1 MSSIAIDAMDPTFIV
16 VAGLAALMVGLSKG
30 GLSLLGSVA
39 VPMMALVMSPVKAAA
54 LLLPIFVVSDWV
66 GLWSYRKEFDRRN
79 LVILTSAGIVGIAL
93 GWATASLISD
103 RVVGLIIGFIGVGFC
118 VNTWRLRHHA
128 LAARAADLPRG
139 MFWGTIMGF
148 SSFVSHSGGPPYQ
161 VYVLPQ
167 QLSKTVYAGTTT
179 ILFAMINAVKLVPYW
194 ALGQLSLANLRVSLW
209 LVPIAIG
216 GTLAGVRL
224 VRVMPQAIYFA
235 TVQLLLFAVSLK
247 LIFDGLAPA
256 QVDL

>member
-1 MSSIAIDAMDPTFIV
+1 MSGAAGGQLDVTFICI
-16 VAGLAALMVGLSKG
+16 AALAALMVGLSKG
-30 GLSLLGSVA
+30 GLSLLGAVA

-79 LVILTSAGIVGIAL
+79 LVILTSAGIAGVAL

-103 RVVGLIIGFIGVGFC
+103 RIVGLIIGVIGVGFC
-118 VNTWRLRHHA
+118 VNTWRVRHRT
-128 LAARAADLPRG
+128 LQPRAADVPRG
-139 MFWGTIMGF
+139 VFWGTVMGF

-167 QLSKTVYAGTTT
+167 QLPKTVYAGTTT
-179 ILFAMINAVKLVPYW
+179 ILFAIINAVKLIPYW
-194 ALGQLSLANLRVSLW
+194 ALGQLNLGNLRTTVW

-224 VRVMPQAIYFA
+224 VRIIPQQTYFA
-235 TVQLLLFAVSLK
+235 VVQVLLFLVSLK
-247 LIFDGLAPA
+247 LIYDGAIRL
-256 QVDL
+256 

>member
-1 MSSIAIDAMDPTFIV
+1 MNW
-16 VAGLAALMVGLSKG
+16 VAGEQIDVTFGVIAALAALMVGLSKG
-30 GLSLLGSVA
+30 GLSMLGAIA

-54 LLLPIFVVSDWV
+54 LLLPIYVVSDWV

-79 LVILTSAGIVGIAL
+79 LIILTSAGIVGVSI

-103 RVVGLIIGFIGVGFC
+103 RIVGLIIGFIGVGFC
-118 VNTWRLRHHA
+118 VNTWRVRH
-128 LAARAADLPRG
+128 RAMHPKPADVPRG
-139 MFWGTIMGF
+139 VFWGTVMGF

-194 ALGQLSLANLRVSLW
+194 ALGQLNVGNLRTSLW
-209 LVPIAIG
+209 LMPIGII

-224 VRVMPQAIYFA
+224 VRVIPQEIYFA
-235 TVQLLLFAVSLK
+235 AVQLLLFLVSLK
-247 LIFDGLAPA
+247 LIFDGLAT
-256 QVDL
+256 L

>member
-1 MSSIAIDAMDPTFIV
+1 MNSMDPTFIIIAAV
-16 VAGLAALMVGLSKG
+16 AALMVGLSKG
-30 GLSLLGSVA
+30 GLSLLGAVA

-79 LVILTSAGIVGIAL
+79 LVILTSAGVAGVAL

-103 RVVGLIIGFIGVGFC
+103 RVVGLIIGLIGVGFC
-118 VNTWRLRHHA
+118 VNTWRVRHHA
-128 LAARAADLPRG
+128 LQPRPADVPRG
-139 MFWGTIMGF
+139 VFWGTVMGF

-167 QLSKTVYAGTTT
+167 QLPKTVYAGTTT
-179 ILFAMINAVKLVPYW
+179 ILFAMINIVKLIPYW
-194 ALGQLSLANLRVSLW
+194 ALGQLSFANLRTSLW

-216 GTLAGVRL
+216 GTLGGVRL
-224 VRVMPQAIYFA
+224 VRVMPERAYFIA
-235 TVQLLLFAVSLK
+235 VQLLLFLVSLK
-247 LIFDGLAPA
+247 LIFDGLA
-256 QVDL
+256 VF

>member
-1 MSSIAIDAMDPTFIV
+1 MSWLTGGAIDPKLMAI
-16 VAGLAALMVGLSKG
+16 AALAALMVGLSKG
-30 GLSLLGSVA
+30 GFGLLGAVA
-39 VPMMALVMSPVKAAA
+39 VPLMALVMSPVKAAA
-54 LLLPIFVVSDWV
+54 LLLPIFVISDWV

-79 LVILTSAGIVGIAL
+79 LLILTSAGVCGVGI

-118 VNTWRLRHHA
+118 INTWRVRHHA
-128 LAARAADLPRG
+128 LQPRAADVPRG

-167 QLSKTVYAGTTT
+167 QLPKEVYAGTTT
-179 ILFAMINAVKLVPYW
+179 ILFAIINAVKLIPYW
-194 ALGQLSLANLRVSLW
+194 ALGQLSLGNLRTSLW
-209 LVPIAIG
+209 LMPIAIG

-224 VRVMPQAIYFA
+224 VRVMPQQIYFSA
-235 TVQLLLFAVSLK
+235 VQWLLFLVSLK
-247 LIFDGLAPA
+247 LIFDG
-256 QVDL
+256 VWHG

>member
-1 MSSIAIDAMDPTFIV
+1 MDPTILA
-16 VAGLAALMVGLSKG
+16 VAVLAALMVGLSKG
-30 GLSLLGSVA
+30 GLSMLGTLA
-39 VPMMALVMSPVKAAA
+39 VPVMALVMSPVKAAA

-79 LVILTSAGIVGIAL
+79 LIILASAGVIGIGL

-103 RVVGLIIGFIGVGFC
+103 RVVGLIIGCIGVGFC
-118 VNTWRLRHHA
+118 INAWRMRHHVVEP
-128 LAARAADLPRG
+128 RAADVPRG

-167 QLSKTVYAGTTT
+167 QLPKTVYAGTTT
-179 ILFAMINAVKLVPYW
+179 ILFTIINLVKLIPYW
-194 ALGQLSLANLRVSLW
+194 ALGQLNLGNLQTSLW
-209 LVPIAIG
+209 LVPIAVG

-224 VRVMPQAIYFA
+224 VRVMPQRLYYGA
-235 TVQLLLFAVSLK
+235 VQCLLFLVSIK
-247 LIFDGLAPA
+247 LVVDGLMPA
-256 QVDL
+256 

>member
-1 MSSIAIDAMDPTFIV
+1 MNSMDPTFMV
-16 VAGLAALMVGLSKG
+16 VAAVAALMVGLSKG
-30 GLSLLGSVA
+30 GLSLLGAVA

-79 LVILTSAGIVGIAL
+79 LLILASAGIVGVIL

-103 RVVGLIIGFIGVGFC
+103 RVVGLIIGLIGVGFC
-118 VNTWRLRHHA
+118 VNTWRVRHHA
-128 LAARAADLPRG
+128 LQPRPADVPRG
-139 MFWGTIMGF
+139 MFWGTVMGF

-167 QLSKTVYAGTTT
+167 QLPKTVYAGTTT
-179 ILFAMINAVKLVPYW
+179 ILFAMINIVKLIPYW
-194 ALGQLSLANLRVSLW
+194 ALGQLSFANLRTSVW

-224 VRVMPQAIYFA
+224 VRVMPERAYFIA
-235 TVQLLLFAVSLK
+235 VQLLLFCVSLK
-247 LIFDGLAPA
+247 LIFDGLT
-256 QVDL
+256 VF